1 MPPNARTP
9 PGLAPAGGALLNE
22 PLESVVDDSDD
33 DNLHAVPEPFSNCGR
48 LL

>member
-1 MPPNARTP
+1 MPPDARTP

-22 PLESVVDDSDD
+22 PFESVVDDSEH
-33 DNLHAVPEPFSNCGR
+33 DNLRAAPGPVSKRGR